1 MYKQLRDTLLLGEMR
16 PAGTESDEVLH
27 RHPPDYSHTQTVSP
41 HVCVCILCIV
51 SWEEHSNIWPLLP
64 SQRSPF
70 THLPSNCR
78 HIFGA
83 MCPKI
88 KAALLFAD
96 SYLLCFTDCIH
107 HLSYSVLALFY
118 VKRCLY
124 KPLLQLTFPGTHSK
138 RYLFTWVKKEKSYT
152 SNWFLLYFLGKVWD
166 EGLAKS

>member
-27 RHPPDYSHTQTVSP
+27 RHPPDHSHTQTVSP

-51 SWEEHSNIWPLLP
+51 STRTSDLCCPHNGALSLICLLIADTFLVQCVRTSKQP
-64 SQRSPF
+64 FFLLTITFSASP
-70 THLPSNCR
+70 TAS
-78 HIFGA
+78 IT
-83 MCPKI
+83 CPT
-88 KAALLFAD
+88 AFWLF
-96 SYLLCFTDCIH
+96 
-107 HLSYSVLALFY
+107 FY